1 MADMDGDGEIEL
13 TEFTGTLLT
22 GRVGGDCRV
31 AGDIRKG
38 ITIRE
43 RCWRHFARVGVENIV
58 FFSLSVQIET
68 IFELGDVDGDGE
80 IELGEFIGIVY
91 PSRSLYHY
99 YH

>member
-31 AGDIRKG
+31 AGDIREG
-38 ITIRE
+38 VSIRDAAGDISRE
-43 RCWRHFARVGVENIV
+43 SVQNIV